1 MKSNGDYD
9 WKFSTVGGVT
19 RVCIE
24 SGQDILHLDEL
35 DRKLWTALSCPL
47 KGLEIDEKTMTM
59 LDTNGD
65 GKIHIEEIV
74 AASKWL
80 TSVINDPELLLKRSS
95 VLPFTAFNTANEEGA
110 HLLET
115 SKQILENLE
124 LEKNEI
130 SVADVSDSL
139 AIFAKTRFNG
149 DGIIT
154 ENSADEDDIKA
165 LIKNVID
172 TMGAV
177 TDRSGDPGIDTDK
190 IEAFY
195 TALADYMAWKEAGD
209 ADKDNVFPYGDDT
222 ANALAA
228 VMAVKDKV
236 EDFFMRCKLVSFNAD
251 SASVLDVSSAKI
263 GEISGNNLAAS
274 TEEIATYPLAAVN
287 ADHKLPLGKEVN
299 PAWAGAVATLKAL
312 VIDKE
317 YPNTEYLTE
326 EQWFGILAKFNTY
339 NAWMGEKK
347 GAEVEPLGYDTAK
360 AILAD
365 NKKDVLLDLV
375 AQDKALESKSNA
387 IDQVDKLLHYYRD
400 FYTLLTN
407 FVTFSDFYSPEKKA
421 IFQAGT
427 LYIDERACE
436 LCIKVSDMGAHGAM
450 APLSNM
456 YILYCDCTCKSKPGN
471 MTIAAVITD
480 GDVGAIMVGKH
491 AVFYDRDG
499 LGWNATVTKIIDNPI
514 SIRQAFWSPYR
525 KMAKSVEDMINKRA
539 AEKDAKVM
547 SDANSKIDNAN
558 LPADGQK
565 PEAKP
570 PFDIAKFAGIF
581 AAIGLAIGLIGAA
594 IGGLFEWLG
603 LHWYNILI
611 FFLIIIA
618 IISGPSM
625 IMAWLKL
632 RKRNLTPVLNAKGWA
647 LNQRL
652 LVNTKFGAT
661 LTGVAKYPVV
671 KGKDPYTTKAPWWKR
686 LLRWLFFII
695 AIAVAVYFILPKEKR
710 PFWPQKAQEEQVVET
725 PAEIVEETIE
735 VVVEEAQAA
744 EAAE

>member
-1 MKSNGDYD
+1 MKSNGNYD

-24 SGQDILHLDEL
+24 SGNDILHLDEL

-47 KGLEIDEKTMTM
+47 KDLEIDEKTMTM

-65 GKIHIEEIV
+65 GKIHIEEVV

-80 TSVINDPELLLKRSS
+80 TSVINDPDLLLTRSS
-95 VLPFTAFNTANEEGA
+95 VLPFTAFNTSNEEGL

-115 SKQILENLE
+115 AKQILENLG
-124 LEKNEI
+124 LEKSEI
-130 SVADVSDSL
+130 SVADVSDSI
-139 AIFAKTRFNG
+139 AIFAKTKFNG

-154 ENSADEDDIKA
+154 ENSADDEPLKA
-165 LIKNVID
+165 LIKTIID
-172 TMGAV
+172 CMGSV

-195 TALADYMAWKEAGD
+195 TALADFKAWKEAGD
-209 ADKDNVFPYGDDT
+209 ADKANVFPYGDDT
-222 ANALAA
+222 AAALAA
-228 VMAVKDKV
+228 CMAVKDKV
-236 EDFFMRCKLVSFNAD
+236 EDFFMRCKLASFNNE
-251 SASVLDVSSAKI
+251 SAAVLDVSSAKI

-274 TEEIATYPLAAVN
+274 VGEIATYPLAKVN
-287 ADHKLPLGKEVN
+287 AEHRLPLGNEVN
-299 PAWAGAVATLKAL
+299 PAWAGAVANLKKL

-317 YPNTEYLTE
+317 FKDAEYITE
-326 EQWFGILAKFNTY
+326 EQWVSMLAKFGAY
-339 NAWMGEKK
+339 NAWMDAKSGT
-347 GAEVEPLGYDTAK
+347 AVEGLGYDAVVN
-360 AILAD
+360 ALEE
-365 NKKDVLLDLV
+365 NKKEALLDLV
-375 AQDKALESKSNA
+375 AQDKALEAKSNA

-427 LYIDERACE
+427 LYIDERACD
-436 LCIKVSDMGAHGAM
+436 LCLKVHDMGAHNTM
-450 APLSNM
+450 AAYSNM
-456 YILYCDCTCKSKPGN
+456 YILYCDCTCKSKPGT
-471 MTIAAVITD
+471 MTIAAVVTD
-480 GDVGAIMVGKH
+480 GDVGDIVVGKH

-499 LGWNATVTKIIDNPI
+499 LGWNATVTKIVDNPI

-547 SDANSKIDNAN
+547 ADANAKIDNAN
-558 LPADGQK
+558 LPADGSK
-565 PEAKP
+565 PAEAPKP

-581 AAIGLAIGLIGAA
+581 AAIGLAIGLVGAA

-603 LHWYNILI
+603 AHWYNVVI
-611 FFLIIIA
+611 FFAIIIL

-632 RKRNLTPVLNAKGWA
+632 RKRNLAPVLNANGWA
-647 LNQRL
+647 LNQRII
-652 LVNTKFGAT
+652 VNTKFGAT
-661 LTGVAKYPVV
+661 LTGIAKYPIVRT
-671 KGKDPYTTKAPWWKR
+671 KDPFTTKAPLWKR
-686 LLRWLFFII
+686 ILNWFIF
-695 AIAVAVYFILPKEKR
+695 AICLCVAVYFILPKDMR
-710 PFWPQKAQEEQVVET
+710 PFKSCCQKAAVEV
-725 PAEIVEETIE
+725 VEET
-735 VVVEEAQAA
+735 A
-744 EAAE
+744 E

>member
-1 MKSNGDYD
+1 MKSNGNYD

-24 SGQDILHLDEL
+24 SGNDILHLDEL

-47 KGLEIDEKTMTM
+47 KDLEIDEKTMTM

-65 GKIHIEEIV
+65 GKIHIEEVV

-80 TSVINDPELLLKRSS
+80 TAVINDPELLLTRSS
-95 VLPFTAFNTANEEGA
+95 VLPFTAFNTSNEEGL

-115 SKQILENLE
+115 AKQILENLG
-124 LEKNEI
+124 LEKSEI
-130 SVADVSDSL
+130 SVADVSDSI
-139 AIFAKTRFNG
+139 AIFAKTKFNG

-154 ENSADEDDIKA
+154 ENSADDEPLKA
-165 LIKNVID
+165 LIKTIID
-172 TMGAV
+172 CMGSV

-195 TALADYMAWKEAGD
+195 TALADFKAWKEAGD
-209 ADKDNVFPYGDDT
+209 ADKANVLPYGDDT
-222 ANALAA
+222 AAALAA
-228 VMAVKDKV
+228 CMAVKDKID
-236 EDFFMRCKLVSFNAD
+236 DFFMRCKLASFNTD
-251 SASVLDVSSAKI
+251 SAAVLDVSSAKI

-274 TEEIATYPLAAVN
+274 VEEIATYPLAKVN
-287 ADHKLPLGKEVN
+287 AEHRLPLGNEVN
-299 PAWAGAVATLKAL
+299 PAWAGAIANLKKL

-317 YPNTEYLTE
+317 FKNAEYITE
-326 EQWFGILAKFNTY
+326 EQWVSMLAKFGAY
-339 NAWMGEKK
+339 NAWMGAKA
-347 GAEVEPLGYDTAK
+347 GAAVEGLGYDTVVK
-360 AILAD
+360 ALEE
-365 NKKDVLLDLV
+365 NKKEALLELV
-375 AQDKALESKSNA
+375 AQDKALEAKSNA

-427 LYIDERACE
+427 LYIDERACD
-436 LCIKVSDMGAHGAM
+436 LCLKVHDMGAHNTM
-450 APLSNM
+450 AAYSNM
-456 YILYCDCTCKSKPGN
+456 YILYCDCTCKSKPGT
-471 MTIAAVITD
+471 MTIAAVVTD
-480 GDVGAIMVGKH
+480 GDVGDIVVGKH

-499 LGWNATVTKIIDNPI
+499 LGWNATVTKIVDNPI

-547 SDANSKIDNAN
+547 ADANSKIDNAN
-558 LPADGQK
+558 LPADASK
-565 PEAKP
+565 PAEAPKP

-581 AAIGLAIGLIGAA
+581 AAIGLAIGLVSSFVL
-594 IGGLFEWLG
+594 GLCGWLG
-603 LHWYNILI
+603 SRWYNIVIL
-611 FFLIIIA
+611 FAIIIL

-632 RKRNLTPVLNAKGWA
+632 RKRNLAPVLNANGWA
-647 LNQRL
+647 LNQRI

-661 LTGVAKYPVV
+661 LTGIAKYPVV
-671 KGKDPYTTKAPWWKR
+671 KGKDPFTTKAPLWKR
-686 LLRWLFFII
+686 ILNWFIF
-695 AIAVAVYFILPKEKR
+695 AVCLCVAVYFILPKNMR
-710 PFWPQKAQEEQVVET
+710 PWWPKAETEQVVEAPAET
-725 PAEIVEETIE
+725 PAE
-735 VVVEEAQAA
+735 
-744 EAAE
+744 

>member
-1 MKSNGDYD
+1 MKSNGNYD

-24 SGQDILHLDEL
+24 SGNDILHLDEL

-47 KGLEIDEKTMTM
+47 KNLEIDEKTMTM

-65 GKIHIEEIV
+65 GKIHIEEVV

-80 TSVINDPELLLKRSS
+80 TSVINDPDLLLTRSN
-95 VLPFTAFNTANEEGA
+95 VLPFSAFNTSNEEGL
-110 HLLET
+110 HLLAT
-115 SKQILENLE
+115 AKQILENLG

-130 SVADVSDSL
+130 SVADVSDSI
-139 AIFAKTRFNG
+139 AIFAKTKFNG

-154 ENSADEDDIKA
+154 ENSADDEAVKA
-165 LIKNVID
+165 LIKTIID
-172 TMGAV
+172 CMGSV

-195 TALADYMAWKEAGD
+195 TALADFKAWKEAGD
-209 ADKDNVFPYGDDT
+209 ADKANVFPYGDDT
-222 ANALAA
+222 AAALAA
-228 VMAVKDKV
+228 CMAVKDKV
-236 EDFFMRCKLVSFNAD
+236 EDFFMRCKLASFNTD
-251 SASVLDVSSAKI
+251 SAAVLDVSSAKI

-274 TEEIATYPLAAVN
+274 VEEIATYPLAKVN
-287 ADHKLPLGKEVN
+287 AEHRLPLGNEVN
-299 PAWAGAVATLKAL
+299 PAWAGAVANLKKL

-317 YPNTEYLTE
+317 FNNAAYITE
-326 EQWFGILAKFNTY
+326 EQWVSLLAKFGAY
-339 NAWMGEKK
+339 NAWMGAKA
-347 GAEVEPLGYDTAK
+347 GAVVEGLGYDAVVK
-360 AILAD
+360 ALEE
-365 NKKDVLLDLV
+365 NKKEALLDLV
-375 AQDKALESKSNA
+375 AQDKALEAKSNA

-427 LYIDERACE
+427 LYIDERACD
-436 LCIKVSDMGAHGAM
+436 LCVKVSDMGAHGTM
-450 APLSNM
+450 AAYSNM
-456 YILYCDCTCKSKPGN
+456 YILYCDCTCKSKPGT
-471 MTIAAVITD
+471 MTIAAVVTD
-480 GDVGAIMVGKH
+480 GDVGDIVVGKH

-499 LGWNATVTKIIDNPI
+499 LGWNAIVTKIVDNPI

-525 KMAKSVEDMINKRA
+525 KMAKAVEDMINKRA

-547 SDANSKIDNAN
+547 ADANSKIDNAN
-558 LPADGQK
+558 LPADGAK

-581 AAIGLAIGLIGAA
+581 AAIGLAIGLVGAA

-603 LHWYNILI
+603 MHWYNIVI
-611 FFLIIIA
+611 FFAIIIL

-632 RKRNLTPVLNAKGWA
+632 RKRNLAPVLNANGWA
-647 LNQRL
+647 LNQRI

-661 LTGVAKYPVV
+661 LTGIAKYPVV
-671 KGKDPYTTKAPWWKR
+671 KGKDPFTTKAPLWKR
-686 LLRWLFFII
+686 ILNWFIL
-695 AIAVAVYFILPKEKR
+695 AICLCVAVYFILPKDMR
-710 PFWPQKAQEEQVVET
+710 PFKSCCQKAAVE
-725 PAEIVEETIE
+725 
-735 VVVEEAQAA
+735 VVEEQA
-744 EAAE
+744 E

>member
-1 MKSNGDYD
+1 MKSNGNYD

-19 RVCIE
+19 RVNIE

-47 KGLEIDEKTMTM
+47 KNLEIDEKTMTM

-65 GKIHIEEIV
+65 GKIHIEEVV

-80 TSVINDPELLLKRSS
+80 TAVINDPDLLLKRSS
-95 VLPFTAFNTANEEGA
+95 VLPFTAFNTSNEDGL

-115 SKQILENLE
+115 AKQILENLG

-130 SVADVSDSL
+130 SVADVSDSI
-139 AIFAKTRFNG
+139 AIFAKTKFNG

-154 ENSADEDDIKA
+154 ENSADDEALKA
-165 LIKNVID
+165 LIKSIID
-172 TMGAV
+172 CMGSV

-195 TALADYMAWKEAGD
+195 TALADFKAWKEAGD
-209 ADKDNVFPYGDDT
+209 ADKANVFPYGDDT

-228 VMAVKDKV
+228 CMAVKDKV
-236 EDFFMRCKLVSFNAD
+236 DDFFMRCKLASFNTD
-251 SASVLDVSSAKI
+251 SAAVLDVSSAKI

-274 TEEIATYPLAAVN
+274 TDEIATYPLARVN
-287 ADHKLPLGKEVN
+287 AEHRLPLGNEVN
-299 PAWAGAVATLKAL
+299 PAWAGAVANLKKL

-317 YPNTEYLTE
+317 FKNADYITE
-326 EQWFGILAKFNTY
+326 EQWFSMLAKFGAY
-339 NAWMGEKK
+339 NAWMGVKA
-347 GAEVEPLGYDTAK
+347 GAAVEGLGYDAVVK
-360 AILAD
+360 ALEE
-365 NKKDVLLDLV
+365 NKKEALLNLV
-375 AQDKALESKSNA
+375 AQDKALEAKSNA
-387 IDQVDKLLHYYRD
+387 IDQVDKLLHLYRD

-407 FVTFSDFYSPEKKA
+407 FVTFSDFYSPEKRA

-427 LYIDERACE
+427 LYIDERACD
-436 LCIKVSDMGAHGAM
+436 LCVKVSDMGAHNTM
-450 APLSNM
+450 AAYSNM
-456 YILYCDCTCKSKPGN
+456 YILYCDCTCKSKPGT
-471 MTIAAVITD
+471 MTIAAVVTD
-480 GDVGAIMVGKH
+480 GDVGDIMVGKH

-547 SDANSKIDNAN
+547 ADANAKIDNAN
-558 LPADGQK
+558 LPADGSK
-565 PEAKP
+565 PAEAPKP

-581 AAIGLAIGLIGAA
+581 AAIGLALGLVASA
-594 IGGLFEWLG
+594 VAGLFEWLG
-603 LHWYNILI
+603 AHWYNIVI

-632 RKRNLTPVLNAKGWA
+632 RKRNLAPVLNANGWA
-647 LNQRL
+647 LNQRI

-661 LTGVAKYPVV
+661 LTGIAKYPIV
-671 KGKDPYTTKAPWWKR
+671 KTKDPFTTKAPWWKKM
-686 LLRWLFFII
+686 LRWLFLLICLC
-695 AIAVAVYFILPKEKR
+695 VAVYFILPKDMR
-710 PFWPQKAQEEQVVET
+710 PFKSCCQKAEVEEVVEAPAET
-725 PAEIVEETIE
+725 PAE
-735 VVVEEAQAA
+735 
-744 EAAE
+744 

>member
-1 MKSNGDYD
+1 MKSNGNYD

-19 RVCIE
+19 RVNIE

-47 KGLEIDEKTMTM
+47 KGMEIDEKTMTM
-59 LDTNGD
+59 LDTNCD

-80 TSVINDPELLLKRSS
+80 TKVINDPELLLKREAFI
-95 VLPFTAFNTANEEGA
+95 PFTAFNTANEEGL

-115 SKQILENLE
+115 SKQILENLGV
-124 LEKNEI
+124 EKDNI
-130 SVADVSDSL
+130 SIADVSDSI

-154 ENSADEDDIKA
+154 ENSADDEAMKA

-172 TMGAV
+172 SMGSV

-195 TALADYMAWKEAGD
+195 TALADYTAWKDAGD
-209 ADKDNVFPYGDDT
+209 ADKANIFPYGDDT

-228 VMAVKDKV
+228 CMAVKDKID
-236 EDFFMRCKLVSFNAD
+236 DFFMRCKLASFNTD

-274 TEEIATYPLAAVN
+274 TSEIATYPLARVN
-287 ADHKLPLGKEVN
+287 AEHKLPLGKEVN
-299 PAWAGAVATLKAL
+299 PAWAGAIAALKAT

-317 YPNTEYLTE
+317 FKNAEYLTE
-326 EQWFGILAKFNTY
+326 EQWVSILAKFNAY
-339 NAWMGEKK
+339 NAWMGAKK
-347 GAEVEPLGYDTAK
+347 GAEVEGLGYDTAK
-360 AILAD
+360 NILAE
-365 NKKDVLLDLV
+365 NKKDALLELV

-387 IDQVDKLLHYYRD
+387 IDQVDKLLHLYRD

-407 FVTFSDFYSPEKKA
+407 FVTFSDFYNPEKKA

-427 LYIDERACE
+427 LYIDERACD
-436 LCIKVSDMGAHGAM
+436 LCIKVSDMGAQGTM

-456 YILYCDCTCKSKPGN
+456 YILYCDCTCKSKPGT
-471 MTIAAVITD
+471 MTIAAVMTD
-480 GDVGAIMVGKH
+480 GEAGAIMVGKN

-499 LGWNATVTKIIDNPI
+499 LGWNAVVTKIIENPI

-547 SDANSKIDNAN
+547 ADANAKIETAKVPTDGSK
-558 LPADGQK
+558 PA
-565 PEAKP
+565 EIKP

-581 AAIGLAIGLIGAA
+581 AAIGLALGLVASA
-594 IGGLFEWLG
+594 VGGLFAWLG
-603 LHWYNILI
+603 LHWYHWVIL
-611 FFLIIIA
+611 FAAIIA

-625 IMAWLKL
+625 VMAWLKL
-632 RKRNLTPVLNAKGWA
+632 RKRNLSPVLNANGWA
-647 LNQRL
+647 LNAKV
-652 LVNTKFGAT
+652 LVNVKFGAT
-661 LTGVAKYPVV
+661 LTSIAKYPIV
-671 KGKDPYTTKAPWWKR
+671 KTKDPFTTKAPLWRRILNW
-686 LLRWLFFII
+686 FILVVCLC
-695 AIAVAVYFILPKEKR
+695 VAVYFILPKDMR
-710 PFWPQKAQEEQVVET
+710 PFKSCCQKAAVE
-725 PAEIVEETIE
+725 
-735 VVVEEAQAA
+735 VVEEVV
-744 EAAE
+744 E

>member
-1 MKSNGDYD
+1 MKSNGNYD

-19 RVCIE
+19 RVNIE

-80 TSVINDPELLLKRSS
+80 TKVINDPELLLKREAFI
-95 VLPFTAFNTANEEGA
+95 PFSAFNTNDEEGA

-115 SKQILENLE
+115 SKQILENLG

-130 SVADVSDSL
+130 SVADVSDSI

-154 ENSADEDDIKA
+154 ENSADDEAVKA
-165 LIKNVID
+165 LIKTVID
-172 TMGAV
+172 CMGSV

-195 TALADYMAWKEAGD
+195 TALADFKAWKEAGD
-209 ADKDNVFPYGDDT
+209 ADKDNIFPYGDDT
-222 ANALAA
+222 AAALAA
-228 VMAVKDKV
+228 CMAVKDKID
-236 EDFFMRCKLVSFNAD
+236 DFFMRCKLASFNTD
-251 SASVLDVSSAKI
+251 SAAVLDVSSAKI

-274 TEEIATYPLAAVN
+274 TDEIATYPLARVN
-287 ADHKLPLGKEVN
+287 AEHKLPLGKEVN
-299 PAWAGAVATLKAL
+299 PAWAGAMAALKAL

-317 YPNTEYLTE
+317 FKKAEYLTE
-326 EQWFGILAKFNTY
+326 EQWAGIMAKFNAY
-339 NAWMGEKK
+339 NAWMGAKA
-347 GAEVEPLGYDTAK
+347 GAAVEGLGYDTAK
-360 AILAD
+360 TILEE
-365 NKKDVLLDLV
+365 NKKDALLDLI
-375 AQDKALESKSNA
+375 AQDKALEAKSNA
-387 IDQVDKLLHYYRD
+387 IDQVDKLLHLYRD

-407 FVTFSDFYSPEKKA
+407 FVTFSDFYSPEKRA

-427 LYIDERACE
+427 LYIDERACD
-436 LCIKVSDMGAHGAM
+436 LCVKVNDMGAQGTM

-456 YILYCDCTCKSKPGN
+456 YILYCDCTCKSKPGS
-471 MTIAAVITD
+471 MTIAAVVTD

-499 LGWNATVTKIIDNPI
+499 LGWNATVTKIIENPI

-525 KMAKSVEDMINKRA
+525 KMARSVEDMINKRA

-547 SDANSKIDNAN
+547 ADANSKIDNAN

-565 PEAKP
+565 AEVKP

-581 AAIGLAIGLIGAA
+581 AAIGLALGLVASA
-594 IGGLFEWLG
+594 IGGLFAWLG
-603 LHWYNILI
+603 LHWYHWVIMFAAIIL
-611 FFLIIIA
+611 
-618 IISGPSM
+618 IISGPAM

-632 RKRNLTPVLNAKGWA
+632 RKRNLAPILNANGWA
-647 LNQRL
+647 LNQRI

-661 LTGVAKYPVV
+661 LTGIAKYPIV
-671 KGKDPYTTKAPWWKR
+671 KTKDPYTMKAPWWKKM
-686 LLRWLFFII
+686 LRWLFLLICLC
-695 AIAVAVYFILPKEKR
+695 VAVYFILPKDMR
-710 PFWPQKAQEEQVVET
+710 PWWPKAEVEQV
-725 PAEIVEETIE
+725 AE
-735 VVVEEAQAA
+735 
-744 EAAE
+744 

>member
-1 MKSNGDYD
+1 MKSNGNYD

-19 RVCIE
+19 RVNIE
-24 SGQDILHLDEL
+24 TGQDILHLDEL

-47 KGLEIDEKTMTM
+47 KGMEIDEKTMTM
-59 LDTNGD
+59 LDTNCD
-65 GKIHIEEIV
+65 GKIHIEEVV

-80 TSVINDPELLLKRSS
+80 TKVINDPDLLLKRDAFI
-95 VLPFTAFNTANEEGA
+95 PFTAFNTANEEGL

-115 SKQILENLE
+115 SKQILENLGV
-124 LEKNEI
+124 EKDNI
-130 SVADVSDSL
+130 SIADVSDSM

-154 ENSADEDDIKA
+154 ENSADDEALKA

-172 TMGAV
+172 CMGGV

-195 TALADYMAWKEAGD
+195 TALADYTAWKDAGE
-209 ADKDNVFPYGDDT
+209 ADKANIFPYGDDT

-228 VMAVKDKV
+228 CMAVKDKID
-236 EDFFMRCKLVSFNAD
+236 DFFMRCKLASFNAD
-251 SASVLDVSSAKI
+251 SAAVLDVSSAKI

-274 TEEIATYPLAAVN
+274 TTEIATYPLARVN
-287 ADHKLPLGKEVN
+287 AEHKLPLGKEVN
-299 PAWAGAVATLKAL
+299 PAWAGAIAALKAS

-317 YPNTEYLTE
+317 FKNAEYLTE
-326 EQWFGILAKFNTY
+326 EQWVSILAKFNAY
-339 NAWMGEKK
+339 NAWMGAKK
-347 GAEVEPLGYDTAK
+347 GAEVEGLGYDTAK
-360 AILAD
+360 NIITE
-365 NKKDVLLDLV
+365 NKKDALLDLV
-375 AQDKALESKSNA
+375 AQDKALEAKSNA
-387 IDQVDKLLHYYRD
+387 IDQVDKLLHLYRD

-427 LYIDERACE
+427 LYIDERACD
-436 LCIKVSDMGAHGAM
+436 LCIKVSDMGAQGAM

-456 YILYCDCTCKSKPGN
+456 YILYCDCTCKSKPGT
-471 MTIAAVITD
+471 MTIAAVMTD
-480 GDVGAIMVGKH
+480 GEAGAIMVGKN

-499 LGWNATVTKIIDNPI
+499 LGWNAVVTKIIENPI

-547 SDANSKIDNAN
+547 ADANSKIDNAN

-565 PEAKP
+565 AEVKP

-581 AAIGLAIGLIGAA
+581 AAIGLALGLVASA
-594 IGGLFEWLG
+594 IGGLFAWLG
-603 LHWYNILI
+603 LHWYHWVIM
-611 FFLIIIA
+611 FAAIIA

-632 RKRNLTPVLNAKGWA
+632 RKRNLSPVLNANGWA
-647 LNQRL
+647 LNAKV
-652 LVNTKFGAT
+652 LVNVRFGAT
-661 LTGVAKYPVV
+661 LTSIAKYPIV
-671 KGKDPYTTKAPWWKR
+671 KTKDPFTTKAPLWRRILNW
-686 LLRWLFFII
+686 FIF
-695 AIAVAVYFILPKEKR
+695 AVCLCVAVYFILPKDMR
-710 PFWPQKAQEEQVVET
+710 PFKSCCQKAEV
-725 PAEIVEETIE
+725 E
-735 VVVEEAQAA
+735 VVAPEE
-744 EAAE
+744 

>member
-1 MKSNGDYD
+1 MKSNGNYD

-19 RVCIE
+19 RVNIE

-47 KGLEIDEKTMTM
+47 KNLEIDEKTMTM

-65 GKIHIEEIV
+65 GKIHIEEVV

-80 TSVINDPELLLKRSS
+80 TAVINDPDLLLKRSS
-95 VLPFTAFNTANEEGA
+95 VLPFTAFNTSNEDGL

-115 SKQILENLE
+115 AKQILENLG

-130 SVADVSDSL
+130 SVADVSDSI
-139 AIFAKTRFNG
+139 AIFAKTKFNG

-154 ENSADEDDIKA
+154 ENSADDEALKA
-165 LIKNVID
+165 LIKTIIGC
-172 TMGAV
+172 MGGV

-190 IEAFY
+190 IETFY
-195 TALADYMAWKEAGD
+195 TALADFKAWKEAGD
-209 ADKDNVFPYGDDT
+209 ADKDNIFPYGDDT

-228 VMAVKDKV
+228 LMAVKDKV
-236 EDFFMRCKLVSFNAD
+236 DDFFMRCKLASFNTD
-251 SASVLDVSSAKI
+251 SAAVLDVSSAKI

-274 TEEIATYPLAAVN
+274 TDEIATYPLARVN
-287 ADHKLPLGKEVN
+287 AEHRLPLGNEVN
-299 PAWAGAVATLKAL
+299 PAWAGAVANLKKL

-317 YPNTEYLTE
+317 FKNADYITE
-326 EQWFGILAKFNTY
+326 EQWFSMLAKFSAY
-339 NAWMGEKK
+339 NAWMGAKA
-347 GAEVEPLGYDTAK
+347 GAAVEGLGYDAVVK
-360 AILAD
+360 ALEE
-365 NKKDVLLDLV
+365 NKKEVLLDLV

-387 IDQVDKLLHYYRD
+387 IDQVDKLLHLYRD

-407 FVTFSDFYSPEKKA
+407 FVTFSDFYSPEKRA

-427 LYIDERACE
+427 LYIDERACD
-436 LCIKVSDMGAHGAM
+436 LCVKVNDMGAQGTM

-456 YILYCDCTCKSKPGN
+456 YILYCDCTCKSKPGT
-471 MTIAAVITD
+471 MTIAAVVTD
-480 GDVGAIMVGKH
+480 GDVGDIMVGKH
-491 AVFYDRDG
+491 AVFYDNDG
-499 LGWNATVTKIIDNPI
+499 LGWNALVTKIIDNPI

-547 SDANSKIDNAN
+547 ADANSKIDNAN
-558 LPADGQK
+558 LPADGSK
-565 PEAKP
+565 PAEVKP

-581 AAIGLAIGLIGAA
+581 AAIGLAIGLVGAA

-603 LHWYNILI
+603 MHWYNIVI
-611 FFLIIIA
+611 FFAIIIA

-632 RKRNLTPVLNAKGWA
+632 RKRNLAPILNANGWA
-647 LNQRL
+647 LNQRI

-661 LTGVAKYPVV
+661 LTGIAKYPIV
-671 KGKDPYTTKAPWWKR
+671 KTKDPFTMKAPWWKKM
-686 LLRWLFFII
+686 LRWLFLLICLC
-695 AIAVAVYFILPKEKR
+695 VAVYFILPKDMR
-710 PFWPQKAQEEQVVET
+710 PFKSCCQKAEVEV
-725 PAEIVEETIE
+725 VEET
-735 VVVEEAQAA
+735 A
-744 EAAE
+744 E

>member
-1 MKSNGDYD
+1 MKSNGNYD

-19 RVCIE
+19 RVNIE

-80 TSVINDPELLLKRSS
+80 TKVINDPELLLKREAFI
-95 VLPFTAFNTANEEGA
+95 PFSAFNTNDEEGA

-115 SKQILENLE
+115 SKQILENLG

-130 SVADVSDSL
+130 SVADVSDSI

-154 ENSADEDDIKA
+154 ENSADDEAVKA
-165 LIKNVID
+165 LIKTVID
-172 TMGAV
+172 CMGSV

-195 TALADYMAWKEAGD
+195 TALADFKAWKEAGD
-209 ADKDNVFPYGDDT
+209 ADKDNIFPYGDDT
-222 ANALAA
+222 AAALAA
-228 VMAVKDKV
+228 CMAVKDKID
-236 EDFFMRCKLVSFNAD
+236 DFFMRCKLASFNTD
-251 SASVLDVSSAKI
+251 SAAVLDVSSAKI

-274 TEEIATYPLAAVN
+274 TDEIATYPLARVN
-287 ADHKLPLGKEVN
+287 AEHKLPLGKEVN
-299 PAWAGAVATLKAL
+299 PAWAGAMAALKAL

-317 YPNTEYLTE
+317 FKKAEYLTE
-326 EQWFGILAKFNTY
+326 EQWAGIMAKFNAY
-339 NAWMGEKK
+339 NAWMGTKA
-347 GAEVEPLGYDTAK
+347 GAAVEGLGYDTAK
-360 AILAD
+360 TILEE
-365 NKKDVLLDLV
+365 NKKNALLDLI
-375 AQDKALESKSNA
+375 AQDKALEAKSNA
-387 IDQVDKLLHYYRD
+387 IDQVDKLLHLYRD

-407 FVTFSDFYSPEKKA
+407 FVTFSDFYSPEKRA

-427 LYIDERACE
+427 LYIDERACD
-436 LCIKVSDMGAHGAM
+436 LCVKVNDMGAQGTM

-456 YILYCDCTCKSKPGN
+456 YILYCDCTCKSKPGS
-471 MTIAAVITD
+471 MTIAAVVTD

-499 LGWNATVTKIIDNPI
+499 LGWNATVTKIIENPI

-525 KMAKSVEDMINKRA
+525 KMARSVEDMINKRA

-547 SDANSKIDNAN
+547 ADANSKIDNAN

-565 PEAKP
+565 AEVKP

-581 AAIGLAIGLIGAA
+581 AAIGLAIGLVASA
-594 IGGLFEWLG
+594 VAGLFEWLG
-603 LHWYNILI
+603 AHWYNIVI

-632 RKRNLTPVLNAKGWA
+632 RKRNLAPILNANGWA
-647 LNQRL
+647 LNQRI

-661 LTGVAKYPVV
+661 LTGIAKYPIV
-671 KGKDPYTTKAPWWKR
+671 KTKDPYTMKAPWWKKM
-686 LLRWLFFII
+686 LRWLFLLICLC
-695 AIAVAVYFILPKEKR
+695 VAVYFILPKDMR
-710 PFWPQKAQEEQVVET
+710 PWWPKAEVEQ
-725 PAEIVEETIE
+725 
-735 VVVEEAQAA
+735 VEEAVA
-744 EAAE
+744 ETPGE

>member
-1 MKSNGDYD
+1 MKSNGNYD

-19 RVCIE
+19 RVNIE
-24 SGQDILHLDEL
+24 TGQDILHLDEL

-47 KGLEIDEKTMTM
+47 KGMEIDKKTMTM
-59 LDTNGD
+59 LDTNCD
-65 GKIHIEEIV
+65 GKIHIEEVV

-80 TSVINDPELLLKRSS
+80 TKVINDPDLLLKRDAFI
-95 VLPFTAFNTANEEGA
+95 PFTAFNTANEEGL

-115 SKQILENLE
+115 SKQILENLGV
-124 LEKNEI
+124 EKDNI
-130 SVADVSDSL
+130 SIADVSDSM

-154 ENSADEDDIKA
+154 ENSADDEALKA

-172 TMGAV
+172 CMGGV

-195 TALADYMAWKEAGD
+195 TALADYTAWKDAGE
-209 ADKDNVFPYGDDT
+209 ADKANIFPYGDDT

-228 VMAVKDKV
+228 CMAVKDKID
-236 EDFFMRCKLVSFNAD
+236 DFFMRCKLASFNAD
-251 SASVLDVSSAKI
+251 SAAVLDVSSAKI

-274 TEEIATYPLAAVN
+274 TTEIATYPLARVN
-287 ADHKLPLGKEVN
+287 AEHKLPLGKEVN
-299 PAWAGAVATLKAL
+299 PAWAGAIAALKAS

-317 YPNTEYLTE
+317 FKNAEYLTE
-326 EQWFGILAKFNTY
+326 EQWVSILAKFNAY
-339 NAWMGEKK
+339 NAWMGAKK
-347 GAEVEPLGYDTAK
+347 GAEVEGLGYDTAK
-360 AILAD
+360 NIIAE
-365 NKKDVLLDLV
+365 NKKDALLDLV
-375 AQDKALESKSNA
+375 AQDKALEAKSNA
-387 IDQVDKLLHYYRD
+387 IDQVDKLLHLYRD

-427 LYIDERACE
+427 LYIDERACD
-436 LCIKVSDMGAHGAM
+436 LCIKVSDMGAQGAM

-456 YILYCDCTCKSKPGN
+456 YILYCDCTCKSKPGT
-471 MTIAAVITD
+471 MTIAAVMTD
-480 GDVGAIMVGKH
+480 GEAGAIMVGKN

-499 LGWNATVTKIIDNPI
+499 LGWNAVVTKIIENPI

-547 SDANSKIDNAN
+547 ADANSKIDNAN

-565 PEAKP
+565 AEVKP

-581 AAIGLAIGLIGAA
+581 AAIGLALGLVASA
-594 IGGLFEWLG
+594 IGGLFAWLG
-603 LHWYNILI
+603 LHWYHWVIM
-611 FFLIIIA
+611 FAAIIA

-632 RKRNLTPVLNAKGWA
+632 RKRNLSPVLNANGWA
-647 LNQRL
+647 LNAKV
-652 LVNTKFGAT
+652 LVNVRFGAT
-661 LTGVAKYPVV
+661 LTSIAKYPIV
-671 KGKDPYTTKAPWWKR
+671 KTKDPFTTKAPLWRRILNW
-686 LLRWLFFII
+686 FIF
-695 AIAVAVYFILPKEKR
+695 AVCLCVAVYFILPKDMR
-710 PFWPQKAQEEQVVET
+710 PFKSCCQKAEV
-725 PAEIVEETIE
+725 E
-735 VVVEEAQAA
+735 VVAPEE
-744 EAAE
+744 

>member
-1 MKSNGDYD
+1 MKSNGNYD

-24 SGQDILHLDEL
+24 SGNDILHLDEL

-47 KGLEIDEKTMTM
+47 KNLEIDEKTMTM

-65 GKIHIEEIV
+65 GKIHIEEVV

-80 TSVINDPELLLKRSS
+80 TAVINDPDLLLTRSS
-95 VLPFTAFNTANEEGA
+95 VLPFTAFNTSNEDGL

-115 SKQILENLE
+115 AKQILENLG
-124 LEKNEI
+124 LEKSEI
-130 SVADVSDSL
+130 SVADVSDSI
-139 AIFAKTRFNG
+139 AIFAKTKFNG

-154 ENSADEDDIKA
+154 ENSADDEALKA
-165 LIKNVID
+165 LIKSIID
-172 TMGAV
+172 CLGGM

-195 TALADYMAWKEAGD
+195 TALADFKAWKEAGD
-209 ADKDNVFPYGDDT
+209 ADKANVFPYGDDT
-222 ANALAA
+222 AAALAA
-228 VMAVKDKV
+228 CMAVKDKV
-236 EDFFMRCKLVSFNAD
+236 DDFFMRCKLASFNTD

-274 TEEIATYPLAAVN
+274 VEEIATYPLAKVN
-287 ADHKLPLGKEVN
+287 AEHRLPLGNEVN
-299 PAWAGAVATLKAL
+299 PAWAGAVANLKNL

-317 YPNTEYLTE
+317 FKNAEYITE
-326 EQWFGILAKFNTY
+326 EQWVSMLAKFAAY
-339 NAWMGEKK
+339 NAWMGAKA
-347 GAEVEPLGYDTAK
+347 GAAVEGLGYDAVVK
-360 AILAD
+360 VLEE
-365 NKKDVLLDLV
+365 NKKEALLDLV
-375 AQDKALESKSNA
+375 AQDKALEAKSNA

-407 FVTFSDFYSPEKKA
+407 FVTFSDFYLPEKKA

-427 LYIDERACE
+427 LYIDERACD
-436 LCIKVSDMGAHGAM
+436 LCLKVSDMGAHNTM
-450 APLSNM
+450 AAYSNM
-456 YILYCDCTCKSKPGN
+456 YILYCDCTCKSKPGT
-471 MTIAAVITD
+471 MTIAAVVTN
-480 GDVGAIMVGKH
+480 GDVGDIVVGKH

-525 KMAKSVEDMINKRA
+525 KMAKAVEDMINKRA

-547 SDANSKIDNAN
+547 AEANAKIENAN
-558 LPADGQK
+558 LPTDGTK
-565 PEAKP
+565 PVEAPKP

-581 AAIGLAIGLIGAA
+581 AAIGLALGFVLSALTGV
-594 IGGLFEWLG
+594 FRWLG
-603 LHWYNILI
+603 VHWYHWVIL
-611 FFLIIIA
+611 FMAIIV

-632 RKRNLTPVLNAKGWA
+632 RKRNLAPVLNANGWA
-647 LNQRL
+647 LNQRI

-661 LTGVAKYPVV
+661 LTGIAKYPIV
-671 KGKDPYTTKAPWWKR
+671 KTKDPFTTKAPLWKR
-686 LLRWLFFII
+686 ILYWFILVI
-695 AIAVAVYFILPKEKR
+695 CLCMVIDFILPKDKR
-710 PFWPQKAQEEQVVET
+710 PFKRHCQKAPVEEVVEAPAET
-725 PAEIVEETIE
+725 PAE
-735 VVVEEAQAA
+735 
-744 EAAE
+744 

>member
-1 MKSNGDYD
+1 MKSNGNYD

-19 RVCIE
+19 RVNIE

-80 TSVINDPELLLKRSS
+80 TKVINDPELLLKREAFI
-95 VLPFTAFNTANEEGA
+95 PFSAFNTNDEEGA

-115 SKQILENLE
+115 SKQILENLG

-130 SVADVSDSL
+130 SVADVSDSI

-154 ENSADEDDIKA
+154 ENSADDEAVKA
-165 LIKNVID
+165 LIKTVID
-172 TMGAV
+172 CMGSV

-195 TALADYMAWKEAGD
+195 TALADFKAWKEAGD
-209 ADKDNVFPYGDDT
+209 ADKDNIFPYGDDT
-222 ANALAA
+222 AAALAA
-228 VMAVKDKV
+228 CMAVKDKID
-236 EDFFMRCKLVSFNAD
+236 DFFMRCKLASFNTD
-251 SASVLDVSSAKI
+251 SAAVLDVSSAKI

-274 TEEIATYPLAAVN
+274 TDEIATYPLARVN
-287 ADHKLPLGKEVN
+287 AEHKLPLGKEVN
-299 PAWAGAVATLKAL
+299 PAWAGAMAALKAL

-317 YPNTEYLTE
+317 FKKAEYLTE
-326 EQWFGILAKFNTY
+326 EQWAGIMAKFNAY
-339 NAWMGEKK
+339 NAWMGTKA
-347 GAEVEPLGYDTAK
+347 GAAVEGLGYDTAK
-360 AILAD
+360 TILEE
-365 NKKDVLLDLV
+365 NKKDALLDLI
-375 AQDKALESKSNA
+375 AQDKALEAKSNA
-387 IDQVDKLLHYYRD
+387 IDQVDKLLHLYRD

-407 FVTFSDFYSPEKKA
+407 FVTFSDFYSPEKRA

-427 LYIDERACE
+427 LYIDERACD
-436 LCIKVSDMGAHGAM
+436 LCVKVNDMGAQGTM

-456 YILYCDCTCKSKPGN
+456 YILYCDCTCKSKPGS
-471 MTIAAVITD
+471 MTIAAVVTD

-499 LGWNATVTKIIDNPI
+499 LGWNATVTKIIENPI

-547 SDANSKIDNAN
+547 SDANSKINNAEI
-558 LPADGQK
+558 PADGKK

-581 AAIGLAIGLIGAA
+581 AAIGLAIGLVASA

-603 LHWYNILI
+603 AHWYNIVI

-632 RKRNLTPVLNAKGWA
+632 RKRNLAPVLNANGWA
-647 LNQRL
+647 LNQRI

-661 LTGVAKYPVV
+661 LTGIAKYPIV
-671 KGKDPYTTKAPWWKR
+671 KTKDPYTMKAPWWKKM
-686 LLRWLFFII
+686 LRWLFLLICLC
-695 AIAVAVYFILPKEKR
+695 VAVYFILPKDMR
-710 PFWPQKAQEEQVVET
+710 PFKSCCQKAEVEKVVEETAET
-725 PAEIVEETIE
+725 PAE
-735 VVVEEAQAA
+735 
-744 EAAE
+744 

>member
-1 MKSNGDYD
+1 MKSNGNYD

-24 SGQDILHLDEL
+24 SGNDILHLDEL

-47 KGLEIDEKTMTM
+47 KNLEIDEKTMTM

-65 GKIHIEEIV
+65 GKIHIEEVV

-80 TSVINDPELLLKRSS
+80 TSVINDPDLLLTRSN
-95 VLPFTAFNTANEEGA
+95 VLPFSAFNTSNEEGL
-110 HLLET
+110 HLLAT
-115 SKQILENLE
+115 AKQILENLG

-130 SVADVSDSL
+130 SVADVSDSI
-139 AIFAKTRFNG
+139 AIFAKTKFNG

-154 ENSADEDDIKA
+154 ENSADDEAVKT
-165 LIKNVID
+165 LIKTIID
-172 TMGAV
+172 CMGSV

-195 TALADYMAWKEAGD
+195 TALADFKAWKEAGD
-209 ADKDNVFPYGDDT
+209 ADKANVFPYGDDT
-222 ANALAA
+222 AAALAA
-228 VMAVKDKV
+228 CMAVKDKV
-236 EDFFMRCKLVSFNAD
+236 EDFFMRCKLASFNTD
-251 SASVLDVSSAKI
+251 SAAVLDVSSAKI

-274 TEEIATYPLAAVN
+274 VEEIATYPLAKVN
-287 ADHKLPLGKEVN
+287 AEHRLPLGNEVN
-299 PAWAGAVATLKAL
+299 PAWAGAVANLKKL

-317 YPNTEYLTE
+317 FNNAAYITE
-326 EQWFGILAKFNTY
+326 EQWVSLLAKFGAY
-339 NAWMGEKK
+339 NAWMGAKA
-347 GAEVEPLGYDTAK
+347 GAVVEGLGYDAVVK
-360 AILAD
+360 ALEE
-365 NKKDVLLDLV
+365 NKKEALLDLV
-375 AQDKALESKSNA
+375 AQDKALEAKSNA
-387 IDQVDKLLHYYRD
+387 IDQVDRLLHYYRD

-427 LYIDERACE
+427 LYIDERACD
-436 LCIKVSDMGAHGAM
+436 LCVKVSDMGAHGTM
-450 APLSNM
+450 AAYSNM
-456 YILYCDCTCKSKPGN
+456 YILYCDCTCKSKPGT
-471 MTIAAVITD
+471 MTIAAVVTD
-480 GDVGAIMVGKH
+480 GDVGDIMVGKH

-499 LGWNATVTKIIDNPI
+499 LGWNATVTKIVDNPI

-547 SDANSKIDNAN
+547 ADANSKIDNAN
-558 LPADGQK
+558 LPADGAK

-581 AAIGLAIGLIGAA
+581 AAIGLAIGLVGAA

-603 LHWYNILI
+603 MHWYNIVI
-611 FFLIIIA
+611 FFAIIIL

-632 RKRNLTPVLNAKGWA
+632 RKRNLAPVLNANGWA
-647 LNQRL
+647 LNQRI

-661 LTGVAKYPVV
+661 LTGIAKYPVV
-671 KGKDPYTTKAPWWKR
+671 KGKDPFTTKAPLWKR
-686 LLRWLFFII
+686 ILNWFIL
-695 AIAVAVYFILPKEKR
+695 AICLCVAVYFILPKDMR
-710 PFWPQKAQEEQVVET
+710 PFQSCCQKAAVEV
-725 PAEIVEETIE
+725 VEET
-735 VVVEEAQAA
+735 A
-744 EAAE
+744 E

>member
-1 MKSNGDYD
+1 MKSNGNYD

-19 RVCIE
+19 RVNIE
-24 SGQDILHLDEL
+24 TGQDILHLDEL

-47 KGLEIDEKTMTM
+47 KGMEIDEKTMTM
-59 LDTNGD
+59 LDTNCD
-65 GKIHIEEIV
+65 GKIHIEEVV

-80 TSVINDPELLLKRSS
+80 TKVINDPDLLLKRDAFI
-95 VLPFTAFNTANEEGA
+95 PFTAFNTANEEGL

-115 SKQILENLE
+115 SKQILENLGV
-124 LEKNEI
+124 EKDNI
-130 SVADVSDSL
+130 SIADVSDSM

-154 ENSADEDDIKA
+154 ENSADDEALKA

-172 TMGAV
+172 CMGGV

-195 TALADYMAWKEAGD
+195 TALADYTAWKDAGE
-209 ADKDNVFPYGDDT
+209 ADKANIFPYGDNT

-228 VMAVKDKV
+228 CMAVKDKID
-236 EDFFMRCKLVSFNAD
+236 DFFMRCKLASFNAD
-251 SASVLDVSSAKI
+251 SAAVLDVSSAKI

-274 TEEIATYPLAAVN
+274 TTEIATYPLARVN
-287 ADHKLPLGKEVN
+287 AEHKLPLGKEVN
-299 PAWAGAVATLKAL
+299 PAWAGAIAALKAS

-317 YPNTEYLTE
+317 YKNAEYLTE
-326 EQWFGILAKFNTY
+326 EQWVSILAKFNAY
-339 NAWMGEKK
+339 NAWMGAKK
-347 GAEVEPLGYDTAK
+347 GAEVEGLGYDTAK
-360 AILAD
+360 NIIAE
-365 NKKDVLLDLV
+365 NKKDALLDLV
-375 AQDKALESKSNA
+375 AQDKALEAKSNA
-387 IDQVDKLLHYYRD
+387 IDQVDKLLHLYRD

-427 LYIDERACE
+427 LYIDERACD
-436 LCIKVSDMGAHGAM
+436 LCIKVSDMGAQGAM

-456 YILYCDCTCKSKPGN
+456 YILYCDCTCKSKPGT
-471 MTIAAVITD
+471 MTIAAVMTD
-480 GDVGAIMVGKH
+480 GEAGAIMVGKN

-499 LGWNATVTKIIDNPI
+499 LGWNAVVTKIIENPI

-547 SDANSKIDNAN
+547 ADANSKIDNAN

-565 PEAKP
+565 AEVKP

-581 AAIGLAIGLIGAA
+581 AAIGLALGLVASA
-594 IGGLFEWLG
+594 IGGLFAWLG
-603 LHWYNILI
+603 LHWYHWVIM
-611 FFLIIIA
+611 FAAIIA

-632 RKRNLTPVLNAKGWA
+632 RKRNLSPVLNANGWA
-647 LNQRL
+647 LNAKV
-652 LVNTKFGAT
+652 LVNVRFGAT
-661 LTGVAKYPVV
+661 LTSIAKYPIV
-671 KGKDPYTTKAPWWKR
+671 KTKDPFTTKAPLWRRILNW
-686 LLRWLFFII
+686 FIF
-695 AIAVAVYFILPKEKR
+695 AVCLCVAVYFILPKDMR
-710 PFWPQKAQEEQVVET
+710 PFKSCCQKAEV
-725 PAEIVEETIE
+725 E
-735 VVVEEAQAA
+735 VVAPEE
-744 EAAE
+744 

>member
-1 MKSNGDYD
+1 MKSNGNYD

-19 RVCIE
+19 RVNIE

-80 TSVINDPELLLKRSS
+80 TKVINDPELLLKREAFI
-95 VLPFTAFNTANEEGA
+95 PFSAFNTNDEEGT

-115 SKQILENLE
+115 SKQILENLG

-130 SVADVSDSL
+130 SVADVSDSI

-154 ENSADEDDIKA
+154 ENSADDEAVKA
-165 LIKNVID
+165 LIKTVID
-172 TMGAV
+172 CMGSV

-195 TALADYMAWKEAGD
+195 TALADFKAWKEAGD
-209 ADKDNVFPYGDDT
+209 ADKDNIFPYGDDT
-222 ANALAA
+222 AAALAA
-228 VMAVKDKV
+228 CMAVKDKID
-236 EDFFMRCKLVSFNAD
+236 DFFMRCKLASFNTD
-251 SASVLDVSSAKI
+251 SAAVLDVSSAKI

-274 TEEIATYPLAAVN
+274 TDEIATYPLARVN
-287 ADHKLPLGKEVN
+287 AEHKLPLGKEVN
-299 PAWAGAVATLKAL
+299 PAWAGAMAALKAL

-317 YPNTEYLTE
+317 FKKAEYLTE
-326 EQWFGILAKFNTY
+326 EQWVGIMAKFNAY
-339 NAWMGEKK
+339 NAWMGAKA
-347 GAEVEPLGYDTAK
+347 GAAVEGLGYDTAK
-360 AILAD
+360 TILEE
-365 NKKDVLLDLV
+365 NKKDALLDLI
-375 AQDKALESKSNA
+375 AQDKALEAKSNA
-387 IDQVDKLLHYYRD
+387 IDQVDKLLHLYRD

-407 FVTFSDFYSPEKKA
+407 FVTFSDFYSPEKRA

-427 LYIDERACE
+427 LYIDERACD
-436 LCIKVSDMGAHGAM
+436 LCVKVNDMGAQGTM

-456 YILYCDCTCKSKPGN
+456 YILYCDCTCKSKPGS
-471 MTIAAVITD
+471 MTIAAVVTD

-499 LGWNATVTKIIDNPI
+499 LGWNATVTKIIENPI

-525 KMAKSVEDMINKRA
+525 KMARSVEDMINKRA

-547 SDANSKIDNAN
+547 ADANSKIDNAN

-565 PEAKP
+565 AEVKP

-581 AAIGLAIGLIGAA
+581 AAIGLALGLVASA
-594 IGGLFEWLG
+594 IGGLFAWLG
-603 LHWYNILI
+603 LHWYHWVIMFAAIIL
-611 FFLIIIA
+611 
-618 IISGPSM
+618 IISGPAM

-632 RKRNLTPVLNAKGWA
+632 RKRNLAPVLNANGWA
-647 LNQRL
+647 LNQRI

-661 LTGVAKYPVV
+661 LTGIAKYPIV
-671 KGKDPYTTKAPWWKR
+671 KTKDPFTTRAPWWKR
-686 LLRWLFFII
+686 MLRWLFLII
-695 AIAVAVYFILPKEKR
+695 CLCVAVYFILPKDMR
-710 PFWPQKAQEEQVVET
+710 PFKSCCQKAAVEEVVEAPAET
-725 PAEIVEETIE
+725 PAE
-735 VVVEEAQAA
+735 
-744 EAAE
+744 

>member
-1 MKSNGDYD
+1 MKSNGNYD

-19 RVCIE
+19 RVNIE
-24 SGQDILHLDEL
+24 TGQDILHLDEL

-47 KGLEIDEKTMTM
+47 KGMEIDKKTMTM
-59 LDTNGD
+59 LDTNCD
-65 GKIHIEEIV
+65 GKIHIEEVV

-80 TSVINDPELLLKRSS
+80 TKVINDPDLLLKRDAFI
-95 VLPFTAFNTANEEGA
+95 PFTAFNTANEEGL

-115 SKQILENLE
+115 SKQILENLGV
-124 LEKNEI
+124 EKDNI
-130 SVADVSDSL
+130 SIADVSDSM

-154 ENSADEDDIKA
+154 ENSADDEALKA

-172 TMGAV
+172 CMGGV

-195 TALADYMAWKEAGD
+195 TALADYTAWKDAGE
-209 ADKDNVFPYGDDT
+209 ADKANIFPYGDDT

-228 VMAVKDKV
+228 CMAVKDKID
-236 EDFFMRCKLVSFNAD
+236 DFFMRCKLSSFNAD
-251 SASVLDVSSAKI
+251 SAAVLDVSSAKI

-274 TEEIATYPLAAVN
+274 TTEIATYPLARVN
-287 ADHKLPLGKEVN
+287 AEHKLPLGKEVN
-299 PAWAGAVATLKAL
+299 PAWAGAIAALKAS

-317 YPNTEYLTE
+317 FKNAEYLTE
-326 EQWFGILAKFNTY
+326 EQWVSILAKFNAY
-339 NAWMGEKK
+339 NAWMGAKK
-347 GAEVEPLGYDTAK
+347 GAEVEGLGYDTARNII
-360 AILAD
+360 AE
-365 NKKDVLLDLV
+365 NKKDALLDLV
-375 AQDKALESKSNA
+375 AQDKALEAKSNA
-387 IDQVDKLLHYYRD
+387 IDQVDKLLHLYRD

-427 LYIDERACE
+427 LYIDERACD
-436 LCIKVSDMGAHGAM
+436 LCIKVSDMGAQGAM

-456 YILYCDCTCKSKPGN
+456 YILYCDCTCKSKPGT
-471 MTIAAVITD
+471 MTIAAVMTD
-480 GDVGAIMVGKH
+480 GEAGAIMVGKN

-499 LGWNATVTKIIDNPI
+499 LGWNAVVTKIIENPI

-547 SDANSKIDNAN
+547 ADANSKIDNAN

-565 PEAKP
+565 AEVKP

-581 AAIGLAIGLIGAA
+581 AAIGLALGLVASA
-594 IGGLFEWLG
+594 IGGLFAWLG
-603 LHWYNILI
+603 LHWYHWVIM
-611 FFLIIIA
+611 FAAIIA

-632 RKRNLTPVLNAKGWA
+632 RKRNLSPVLNANGWA
-647 LNQRL
+647 LNAKV
-652 LVNTKFGAT
+652 LVNVRFGAT
-661 LTGVAKYPVV
+661 LTSIAKYPIV
-671 KGKDPYTTKAPWWKR
+671 KTKDPFTMKAPWWKKM
-686 LLRWLFFII
+686 LRWLFLLICLC
-695 AIAVAVYFILPKEKR
+695 VAVYFILPKDMR
-710 PFWPQKAQEEQVVET
+710 PFKSCCQKAEVEV
-725 PAEIVEETIE
+725 VEET
-735 VVVEEAQAA
+735 A
-744 EAAE
+744 E

>member
-1 MKSNGDYD
+1 MKSNGNYD

-24 SGQDILHLDEL
+24 SGNDILHLDEL

-47 KGLEIDEKTMTM
+47 KDLEIDEKTMTM

-65 GKIHIEEIV
+65 GKIHIEEVV

-80 TSVINDPELLLKRSS
+80 TAVINDPELLLTRSS
-95 VLPFTAFNTANEEGA
+95 VLPFTAFNTSNEEGL

-115 SKQILENLE
+115 AKQILENLG
-124 LEKNEI
+124 LEKSEI
-130 SVADVSDSL
+130 SVADVSDSI
-139 AIFAKTRFNG
+139 AIFAKTKFNG

-154 ENSADEDDIKA
+154 ENSADDEPLKA
-165 LIKNVID
+165 LIKTIID
-172 TMGAV
+172 CMGSV

-195 TALADYMAWKEAGD
+195 TALADFKAWKEAGD
-209 ADKDNVFPYGDDT
+209 ADKANVLPYGDDT
-222 ANALAA
+222 AAALAA
-228 VMAVKDKV
+228 CMAVKDKID
-236 EDFFMRCKLVSFNAD
+236 DFFMRCKLASFNTD
-251 SASVLDVSSAKI
+251 SAAVLDVSSAKI

-274 TEEIATYPLAAVN
+274 VEEIATYPLAKVN
-287 ADHKLPLGKEVN
+287 ADHRLPLGNEVN
-299 PAWAGAVATLKAL
+299 PAWAGAIANLKKL

-317 YPNTEYLTE
+317 FKNAEYITE
-326 EQWFGILAKFNTY
+326 EQWVSMMAKFGAY
-339 NAWMGEKK
+339 NAWMGAKA
-347 GAEVEPLGYDTAK
+347 GAAVEGLGYDAVVK
-360 AILAD
+360 ALEE
-365 NKKDVLLDLV
+365 NKKEALLELV
-375 AQDKALESKSNA
+375 AQDKALEAKSNA

-427 LYIDERACE
+427 LYIDERACD
-436 LCIKVSDMGAHGAM
+436 LCLKVHDMGAHNTM
-450 APLSNM
+450 AAYSNM
-456 YILYCDCTCKSKPGN
+456 YILYCDCTCKSKPGT
-471 MTIAAVITD
+471 MTIAAVVTD
-480 GDVGAIMVGKH
+480 GDVGDIVVGKH

-499 LGWNATVTKIIDNPI
+499 LGWNATVTKIVDNPI

-525 KMAKSVEDMINKRA
+525 KMAKAVEDMINKRA

-558 LPADGQK
+558 LPTDASK
-565 PEAKP
+565 PAEAPKP

-581 AAIGLAIGLIGAA
+581 AAIGLAIGLVGAA

-603 LHWYNILI
+603 MHWYNIVI
-611 FFLIIIA
+611 FFAIIIL

-632 RKRNLTPVLNAKGWA
+632 RKRNLAPVLNANGWA
-647 LNQRL
+647 LNQRI

-661 LTGVAKYPVV
+661 LTGIAKYPVV
-671 KGKDPYTTKAPWWKR
+671 KGKDPFTTKAPLWKR
-686 LLRWLFFII
+686 ILNWFIF
-695 AIAVAVYFILPKEKR
+695 AVCLCVAVYFILPKNMR
-710 PFWPQKAQEEQVVET
+710 PFKSCCQKAEVEQVVEAPAET
-725 PAEIVEETIE
+725 PAE
-735 VVVEEAQAA
+735 
-744 EAAE
+744 

>member
-1 MKSNGDYD
+1 MKSNGNYD

-19 RVCIE
+19 RVNIE

-65 GKIHIEEIV
+65 GKIHIEEVV

-80 TSVINDPELLLKRSS
+80 TSVINDPELLLKREAFI
-95 VLPFTAFNTANEEGA
+95 PFSAFNTSNEEGL

-115 SKQILENLE
+115 AKQIIENLG
-124 LEKNEI
+124 LEKDNI
-130 SVADVSDSL
+130 SIADVSDSL

-154 ENSADEDDIKA
+154 ENSADDEALKA
-165 LIKNVID
+165 LIKSIID
-172 TMGAV
+172 CMGGA
-177 TDRSGDPGIDTDK
+177 TDRSGDAGIDTDK

-195 TALADYMAWKEAGD
+195 TALADFKAWKEAGD
-209 ADKDNVFPYGDDT
+209 ADKANIFPYGDDT
-222 ANALAA
+222 AAALATC
-228 VMAVKDKV
+228 MAVKDKID
-236 EDFFMRCKLVSFNAD
+236 DFFMRCKLASFNAD

-274 TEEIATYPLAAVN
+274 TDEIATYPLARVN
-287 ADHKLPLGKEVN
+287 AEHKLPLGKEVN
-299 PAWAGAVATLKAL
+299 PAWAGAMAALKAL

-317 YPNTEYLTE
+317 YPNAEYLTE
-326 EQWFGILAKFNTY
+326 EQWVSILAKFNAY
-339 NAWMGEKK
+339 NVWMGAKA
-347 GAEVEPLGYDTAK
+347 GAAVEGMGYDAVVKT
-360 AILAD
+360 LEE
-365 NKKDVLLDLV
+365 NKKEALLDLV

-387 IDQVDKLLHYYRD
+387 IDQVDKLVHYYRD
-400 FYTLLTN
+400 FFTLLTN
-407 FVTFSDFYSPEKKA
+407 FVTFSDFYSPEKRA

-427 LYIDERACE
+427 LYIDERACD
-436 LCIKVSDMGAHGAM
+436 LCIKVTDMGAQGAM

-456 YILYCDCTCKSKPGN
+456 YILYCDCTCKNKPGTLN
-471 MTIAAVITD
+471 IAAVVTD
-480 GDVGAIMVGKH
+480 GDVGDIMVGKH
-491 AVFYDRDG
+491 AVFYDNDG
-499 LGWNATVTKIIDNPI
+499 LGWNATVTKIVDNPI

-547 SDANSKIDNAN
+547 ADANAKINNAEI
-558 LPADGQK
+558 PADGSK
-565 PEAKP
+565 PAEVKP

-581 AAIGLAIGLIGAA
+581 AAIGLAIGLVASA

-603 LHWYNILI
+603 AHWYNIVI

-632 RKRNLTPVLNAKGWA
+632 RKRNLAPILNANGWA
-647 LNQRL
+647 LNQRI

-661 LTGVAKYPVV
+661 LTGIAKYPVV
-671 KGKDPYTTKAPWWKR
+671 KAKDPFTTKAPLWKR
-686 LLRWLFFII
+686 MLRWLFLII
-695 AIAVAVYFILPKEKR
+695 CLCVAVYFILPKDMR
-710 PFWPQKAQEEQVVET
+710 PFKSCCQKAEVE
-725 PAEIVEETIE
+725 
-735 VVVEEAQAA
+735 VVEEAP
-744 EAAE
+744 EE

>member
-1 MKSNGDYD
+1 MRSNGNYD

-19 RVCIE
+19 RVNIE

-47 KGLEIDEKTMTM
+47 KNLEIDEKTMTM

-65 GKIHIEEIV
+65 GKIHIEEVV

-80 TSVINDPELLLKRSS
+80 TKVINDPELLLKREAFI
-95 VLPFTAFNTANEEGA
+95 PFTAFNTSNEEGA

-115 SKQILENLE
+115 SKQILENLG

-130 SVADVSDSL
+130 SVADVSDSI

-154 ENSADEDDIKA
+154 ENSADDEAVKA
-165 LIKNVID
+165 LIKTVID
-172 TMGAV
+172 CMGGV

-195 TALADYMAWKEAGD
+195 TALADFKAWKEAGD
-209 ADKDNVFPYGDDT
+209 ADKANVFPYGDDT

-228 VMAVKDKV
+228 CMAVKDKV
-236 EDFFMRCKLVSFNAD
+236 DDFFMRCKLASFNTD
-251 SASVLDVSSAKI
+251 SVAVLDVSSAKI

-274 TEEIATYPLAAVN
+274 TDEIATYPLARVN
-287 ADHKLPLGKEVN
+287 AEHKLPLGNEVN
-299 PAWAGAVATLKAL
+299 PAWAGAMATLKAL
-312 VIDKE
+312 VVDKE
-317 YPNTEYLTE
+317 FKKAEYLTE
-326 EQWFGILAKFNTY
+326 EQWAGIMAKFNAY
-339 NAWMGEKK
+339 NAWMGAKA
-347 GAEVEPLGYDTAK
+347 GAAVEGLGYDAVVK
-360 AILAD
+360 ALEE
-365 NKKDVLLDLV
+365 NKKEALLNLV
-375 AQDKALESKSNA
+375 AQDKALEAKSNA
-387 IDQVDKLLHYYRD
+387 IDQVDKLLHLYRD

-407 FVTFSDFYSPEKKA
+407 FVTFSDFYSPEKRA

-427 LYIDERACE
+427 LYIDERACD
-436 LCIKVSDMGAHGAM
+436 LCLKVSDMGAHNTM
-450 APLSNM
+450 AAYSNM
-456 YILYCDCTCKSKPGN
+456 YILYCDCTCKSKPGT
-471 MTIAAVITD
+471 MTIAAVVTD
-480 GDVGAIMVGKH
+480 GDVGDIMVGKH

-547 SDANSKIDNAN
+547 ADANAKIDNAN
-558 LPADGQK
+558 LPADGSK
-565 PEAKP
+565 APEAPKP

-581 AAIGLAIGLIGAA
+581 AAIGLAIGLVASA
-594 IGGLFEWLG
+594 VAGLFEWLG
-603 LHWYNILI
+603 AHWYNIVI

-632 RKRNLTPVLNAKGWA
+632 RKRNLAPVLNANGWA
-647 LNQRL
+647 LNQRI

-661 LTGVAKYPVV
+661 LTGVAKYPIV
-671 KGKDPYTTKAPWWKR
+671 KTKDPYTMKAPWWKKM
-686 LLRWLFFII
+686 LRWLFLLICLC
-695 AIAVAVYFILPKEKR
+695 VAVYFILPKDMR
-710 PFWPQKAQEEQVVET
+710 PFKSCCQKAEVEEV
-725 PAEIVEETIE
+725 VEET
-735 VVVEEAQAA
+735 A
-744 EAAE
+744 E

>member
-1 MKSNGDYD
+1 MKSNGNYD

-19 RVCIE
+19 RVNIE

-47 KGLEIDEKTMTM
+47 KNLEIDEKTMTM

-80 TSVINDPELLLKRSS
+80 TLVINDPELLLKREAFI
-95 VLPFTAFNTANEEGA
+95 PFTAFNTASVDGA

-115 SKQILENLE
+115 SKQIIENLG
-124 LEKNEI
+124 LDKKEI
-130 SVADVSDSL
+130 SIADVSDSL

-154 ENSADEDDIKA
+154 ENSADDEAVKA
-165 LIKNVID
+165 LIKSIID
-172 TMGAV
+172 CMGGV

-195 TALADYMAWKEAGD
+195 TALADFKAWKEAGD
-209 ADKDNVFPYGDDT
+209 ADKANIFPYEDT
-222 ANALAA
+222 AAALAA

-236 EDFFMRCKLVSFNAD
+236 DDFFMRCKLASFNTD

-274 TEEIATYPLAAVN
+274 TAEIATYPLARVN

-299 PAWAGAVATLKAL
+299 PAWAGAMATLKAS

-317 YPNTEYLTE
+317 YPNAEYITED
-326 EQWFGILAKFNTY
+326 QWFAIVAKFNAY
-339 NAWMGEKK
+339 NAWMGAKA
-347 GAEVEPLGYDTAK
+347 GAAVEGLGYDAVVK
-360 AILAD
+360 ALEE

-387 IDQVDKLLHYYRD
+387 IDQVDKLLHLYRD

-407 FVTFSDFYSPEKKA
+407 FVTFSDFYSPEKRA

-427 LYIDERACE
+427 LYIDERACD
-436 LCIKVSDMGAHGAM
+436 LCVKINDMGAQGAM

-456 YILYCDCTCKSKPGN
+456 YILYCDCTCKSKPGT
-471 MTIAAVITD
+471 MTIAAVVTD

-499 LGWNATVTKIIDNPI
+499 LGWNATVTKIIENPI

-547 SDANSKIDNAN
+547 ADANSKIYNAEI
-558 LPADGQK
+558 PADGMK
-565 PEAKP
+565 PAEVKP

-581 AAIGLAIGLIGAA
+581 AAIGLALGLVASA
-594 IGGLFEWLG
+594 VGGLFAWLG
-603 LHWYNILI
+603 LHWYHW
-611 FFLIIIA
+611 IIMFAA
-618 IISGPSM
+618 IIVLISGPSM

-632 RKRNLTPVLNAKGWA
+632 RKRNLAPVLNANGWA
-647 LNQRL
+647 LNQRI

-661 LTGVAKYPVV
+661 LTSIAKYPIV
-671 KGKDPYTTKAPWWKR
+671 KTKDPFTTQAPLWKR
-686 LLRWLFFII
+686 ILRWFVII
-695 AIAVAVYFILPKEKR
+695 VCLCVVVYFIIPKDKR
-710 PFWPQKAQEEQVVET
+710 PCSKAKCEKVEV
-725 PAEIVEETIE
+725 IVEES
-735 VVVEEAQAA
+735 A
-744 EAAE
+744 E

>member
-1 MKSNGDYD
+1 MKSNGNYD

-19 RVCIE
+19 RVNIE

-47 KGLEIDEKTMTM
+47 KNLEIDEKTMTM

-80 TSVINDPELLLKRSS
+80 TKVINDPELLLKREAFI
-95 VLPFTAFNTANEEGA
+95 PFTAFNTSNEEGA

-115 SKQILENLE
+115 SKQILENLG
-124 LEKNEI
+124 LEKDNI
-130 SVADVSDSL
+130 SIADVSDSL

-154 ENSADEDDIKA
+154 ENSADDEAVKA
-165 LIKNVID
+165 LIKNVLD
-172 TMGAV
+172 CMGGV

-195 TALADYMAWKEAGD
+195 QALADYTAWKEAGD
-209 ADKDNVFPYGDDT
+209 ADKDNIFPYGDDT

-236 EDFFMRCKLVSFNAD
+236 EDFFMRCKLASFNTD
-251 SASVLDVSSAKI
+251 SAAVLDVSSAKI

-274 TEEIATYPLAAVN
+274 TDEIATYPLARVN
-287 ADHKLPLGKEVN
+287 AEHQLPLGKEVN
-299 PAWAGAVATLKAL
+299 PAWAGAMATLKAL
-312 VIDKE
+312 VVDKE
-317 YPNTEYLTE
+317 YKKAEYITED
-326 EQWFGILAKFNTY
+326 QWFGILAKFNAY
-339 NAWMGEKK
+339 NAWMGTKA
-347 GAEVEPLGYDTAK
+347 GAAVESLGYDAAK

-365 NKKDVLLDLV
+365 NKKEVLLDLV

-387 IDQVDKLLHYYRD
+387 IDQVDKLLHLYRD

-407 FVTFSDFYSPEKKA
+407 FVTFSDFYSPEKRA

-427 LYIDERACE
+427 LYIDERACD
-436 LCIKVSDMGAHGAM
+436 LCVKVNDMGAQGTM

-456 YILYCDCTCKSKPGN
+456 YILYCDCTCKSKPGT
-471 MTIAAVITD
+471 MTIAAVVTD
-480 GDVGAIMVGKH
+480 GDVGDIMVGKH
-491 AVFYDRDG
+491 AVFYDNDG
-499 LGWNATVTKIIDNPI
+499 LGWNALVTKIIDNPI

-547 SDANSKIDNAN
+547 ADANSKIDNAN
-558 LPADGQK
+558 LPADGSK
-565 PEAKP
+565 PAEVKP

-581 AAIGLAIGLIGAA
+581 AAIGLAIGLVGAA

-603 LHWYNILI
+603 MHWYNIVI
-611 FFLIIIA
+611 FFAIIIA

-632 RKRNLTPVLNAKGWA
+632 RKRNLAPILNANGWA
-647 LNQRL
+647 LNQRI

-661 LTGVAKYPVV
+661 LTGIAKYPIV
-671 KGKDPYTTKAPWWKR
+671 KTKDPFTMKAPWWKKM
-686 LLRWLFFII
+686 LRWLFLLICLC
-695 AIAVAVYFILPKEKR
+695 VAVYFILPKDMR
-710 PFWPQKAQEEQVVET
+710 PFKSCCQKAEVEV
-725 PAEIVEETIE
+725 VEET
-735 VVVEEAQAA
+735 EE
-744 EAAE
+744 

>member
-1 MKSNGDYD
+1 MKSNGNYD

-19 RVCIE
+19 RVNIE
-24 SGQDILHLDEL
+24 SGEDILHLDEL

-47 KGLEIDEKTMTM
+47 SHLEIDEKTMTM

-65 GKIHIEEIV
+65 GKIHIEEVV

-80 TSVINDPELLLKRSS
+80 TSVINDPELLLTRSS
-95 VLPFTAFNTANEEGA
+95 VLPFSAFNTNNEDGL

-115 SKQILENLE
+115 SKQILENLG

-154 ENSADEDDIKA
+154 EQSSDDEDIKA
-165 LIKNVID
+165 LIKTIID
-172 TMGAV
+172 CMGGV
-177 TDRSGDPGIDTDK
+177 TDRSGEPGIDTDK

-195 TALADYMAWKEAGD
+195 TALADFKAWKEAGD
-209 ADKDNVFPYGDDT
+209 ADKANIFPYGDDT
-222 ANALAA
+222 AVALAA
-228 VMAVKDKV
+228 CMAVKDKID
-236 EDFFMRCKLVSFNAD
+236 DFFMRCKLASFNAD

-263 GEISGNNLAAS
+263 GEISDNNLAAS
-274 TEEIATYPLAAVN
+274 VEEIATYPLARVN
-287 ADHKLPLGKEVN
+287 AEHKLPLGREIN
-299 PAWAGAVATLKAL
+299 PAWAGAIANLKAL

-317 YPNTEYLTE
+317 YPNAEYITE
-326 EQWFGILAKFNTY
+326 EQWVSMLSKFGSYNT
-339 NAWMGEKK
+339 WMGVKA
-347 GAEVEPLGYDTAK
+347 GAVVEGLGYDAAVK
-360 AILAD
+360 ALEE
-365 NKKDVLLDLV
+365 NKKEALLDLV

-387 IDQVDKLLHYYRD
+387 IDQVDKLLHLYRD

-427 LYIDERACE
+427 LYIDERACD
-436 LCIKVSDMGAHGAM
+436 LCIKVTDMGAQGTM

-471 MTIAAVITD
+471 MTIAAVVTD
-480 GDVGAIMVGKH
+480 GDVGAIMAGKH

-499 LGWNATVTKIIDNPI
+499 LGWNATVTKIVENPI

-547 SDANSKIDNAN
+547 ADANSKIDNAN
-558 LPADGQK
+558 VPADGQK
-565 PEAKP
+565 PADVKP

-581 AAIGLAIGLIGAA
+581 AAIGLALGLVATA
-594 IGGLFEWLG
+594 IGGLFAWLG
-603 LHWYNILI
+603 LHWYHWVIL
-611 FFLIIIA
+611 FLAIIL
-618 IISGPSM
+618 IISGPAM

-632 RKRNLTPVLNAKGWA
+632 RKRNLAPVLNANGWA
-647 LNQRL
+647 LNQRI
-652 LVNTKFGAT
+652 LVNTSFGAT

-671 KGKDPYTTKAPWWKR
+671 KTKDPYATKAPLWKR
-686 LLRWLFFII
+686 ILRWFIVIVCLGVI
-695 AIAVAVYFILPKEKR
+695 AYFIWRPK
-710 PFWPQKAQEEQVVET
+710 PQAEPQAEAVEQAVEV
-725 PAEIVEETIE
+725 PME
-735 VVVEEAQAA
+735 VVTE
-744 EAAE
+744 

>member
-1 MKSNGDYD
+1 MKSNGNYD

-19 RVCIE
+19 RVNIE

-80 TSVINDPELLLKRSS
+80 TKVINDPELLLKREAFI
-95 VLPFTAFNTANEEGA
+95 PFSAFNTNDEEGA

-115 SKQILENLE
+115 SKQILENLG

-130 SVADVSDSL
+130 SVADVSDSI

-154 ENSADEDDIKA
+154 ENSADDEAVKA
-165 LIKNVID
+165 LIKTVID
-172 TMGAV
+172 CMGSV

-195 TALADYMAWKEAGD
+195 TALADFKAWKEAGD
-209 ADKDNVFPYGDDT
+209 ADKDNIFPYGDDT
-222 ANALAA
+222 AAALAA
-228 VMAVKDKV
+228 CMAVKDKID
-236 EDFFMRCKLVSFNAD
+236 DFFMRCKLASFNTD
-251 SASVLDVSSAKI
+251 SAAVLDVSSAKI

-274 TEEIATYPLAAVN
+274 TDEIATYPLARVN
-287 ADHKLPLGKEVN
+287 AEHKLPLGKEVN
-299 PAWAGAVATLKAL
+299 PAWAGAMAMLKAL

-317 YPNTEYLTE
+317 FKKAEYLTE
-326 EQWFGILAKFNTY
+326 EQWAGIMAKFNAY
-339 NAWMGEKK
+339 NAWMGAKA
-347 GAEVEPLGYDTAK
+347 GAAVEGLGYDTAK
-360 AILAD
+360 TILEE
-365 NKKDVLLDLV
+365 NKKDALLDLI
-375 AQDKALESKSNA
+375 AQDKALEAKSNA
-387 IDQVDKLLHYYRD
+387 IDQVDKLLHLYRD

-407 FVTFSDFYSPEKKA
+407 FVTFSDFYSPEKRA

-427 LYIDERACE
+427 LYIDERACD
-436 LCIKVSDMGAHGAM
+436 LCVKVSDMGAQGTM

-456 YILYCDCTCKSKPGN
+456 YILYCDCTCKSKPGS
-471 MTIAAVITD
+471 MTIAAVVTD

-499 LGWNATVTKIIDNPI
+499 LGWNATVTKIIENPI

-525 KMAKSVEDMINKRA
+525 KMARSVEDMINKRA

-547 SDANSKIDNAN
+547 ADANSKIDNAN

-565 PEAKP
+565 AEVKP

-581 AAIGLAIGLIGAA
+581 AAIGLALGLVASA
-594 IGGLFEWLG
+594 IGGLFAWLG
-603 LHWYNILI
+603 LHWYHWVIMFAAIIL
-611 FFLIIIA
+611 
-618 IISGPSM
+618 IISGPAM

-632 RKRNLTPVLNAKGWA
+632 RKRNLAPVLNANGWA
-647 LNQRL
+647 LNQRI

-661 LTGVAKYPVV
+661 LTGIAKYPIV
-671 KGKDPYTTKAPWWKR
+671 KTKDPYTMKAPWWKKM
-686 LLRWLFFII
+686 LRWLFLLICLC
-695 AIAVAVYFILPKEKR
+695 VAVYFILPKDMR
-710 PFWPQKAQEEQVVET
+710 PWWPKAEVEQV
-725 PAEIVEETIE
+725 AE
-735 VVVEEAQAA
+735 
-744 EAAE
+744 

>member
-1 MKSNGDYD
+1 MKSNGNYD

-19 RVCIE
+19 RVNIE

-80 TSVINDPELLLKRSS
+80 TKVINDPELLLKREAFI
-95 VLPFTAFNTANEEGA
+95 PFYAFNTNDEEGA

-115 SKQILENLE
+115 SKQILENLG

-130 SVADVSDSL
+130 SVADVSDSI

-154 ENSADEDDIKA
+154 ENSADDEAVKA
-165 LIKNVID
+165 LIKTVID
-172 TMGAV
+172 CMGSV

-195 TALADYMAWKEAGD
+195 TALADFKAWKEAGD
-209 ADKDNVFPYGDDT
+209 ADKDNIFPYGDDT
-222 ANALAA
+222 AAALAA
-228 VMAVKDKV
+228 CMAVKDKID
-236 EDFFMRCKLVSFNAD
+236 DFFMRCKLASFNTD
-251 SASVLDVSSAKI
+251 SAAVLDVSSAKI

-274 TEEIATYPLAAVN
+274 TDEIATYPLARVN
-287 ADHKLPLGKEVN
+287 AEHKLPLGKEVN
-299 PAWAGAVATLKAL
+299 PAWAGAMAALKAL

-317 YPNTEYLTE
+317 FKKAEYLTE
-326 EQWFGILAKFNTY
+326 EQWAGIMAKFNAY
-339 NAWMGEKK
+339 NAWMGAKA
-347 GAEVEPLGYDTAK
+347 GAAVEGLGYDTAK
-360 AILAD
+360 TILEE
-365 NKKDVLLDLV
+365 NKKDALLDLI
-375 AQDKALESKSNA
+375 AQDKALEAKSNA
-387 IDQVDKLLHYYRD
+387 IDQVDKLLHLYRD

-407 FVTFSDFYSPEKKA
+407 FVTFSDFYSPEKRA

-427 LYIDERACE
+427 LYIDERACD
-436 LCIKVSDMGAHGAM
+436 LCVKVNDMGAQGTM

-456 YILYCDCTCKSKPGN
+456 YILYCDCTCKSKPGS
-471 MTIAAVITD
+471 MTIAAVVTD

-499 LGWNATVTKIIDNPI
+499 LGWNATVTKIIENPI

-525 KMAKSVEDMINKRA
+525 KMARSVEDMINKRA

-547 SDANSKIDNAN
+547 ADANSKIDNAN

-565 PEAKP
+565 AEVKP

-581 AAIGLAIGLIGAA
+581 AAIGLALGLVASA
-594 IGGLFEWLG
+594 IGGLFAWLG
-603 LHWYNILI
+603 LHWYHWVIMFAAIIL
-611 FFLIIIA
+611 
-618 IISGPSM
+618 IISGPAM

-632 RKRNLTPVLNAKGWA
+632 RKRNLAPVLNANGWA
-647 LNQRL
+647 LNQRI

-661 LTGVAKYPVV
+661 LTGIAKYPIV
-671 KGKDPYTTKAPWWKR
+671 KTKDPYTMKAPWWKKM
-686 LLRWLFFII
+686 LRWLFLLICLC
-695 AIAVAVYFILPKEKR
+695 VAVYFILPKDMR
-710 PFWPQKAQEEQVVET
+710 PFKSCCQKAEVEEVVEAPAET
-725 PAEIVEETIE
+725 PAE
-735 VVVEEAQAA
+735 
-744 EAAE
+744 

>member
-1 MKSNGDYD
+1 MKSNGNYD

-19 RVCIE
+19 RVSIE
-24 SGQDILHLDEL
+24 SGEDILHLDEL

-47 KGLEIDEKTMTM
+47 KNLEIDEKTMTM

-95 VLPFTAFNTANEEGA
+95 VLPFTAFNTSNEEGL

-115 SKQILENLE
+115 SKQILENLG

-130 SVADVSDSL
+130 SVADVSDSI

-154 ENSADEDDIKA
+154 ENSSDDEAVKA
-165 LIKNVID
+165 LIKTVID
-172 TMGAV
+172 CMGGV

-195 TALADYMAWKEAGD
+195 TALADFKAWKEAGD

-222 ANALAA
+222 AAALAA

-236 EDFFMRCKLVSFNAD
+236 EDFFMRCKLASFNAD

-274 TEEIATYPLAAVN
+274 VDEIATYPLARVN
-287 ADHKLPLGKEVN
+287 AEHKLPLGKEVN
-299 PAWAGAVATLKAL
+299 PAWAGAMATLKTM

-317 YPNTEYLTE
+317 FKKAEYITED
-326 EQWFGILAKFNTY
+326 QWFSILAKFNAY
-339 NAWMGEKK
+339 NAWMGAKA
-347 GAEVEPLGYDTAK
+347 GAAVEGLGYDAAVK
-360 AILAD
+360 ILEE
-365 NKKDVLLDLV
+365 NKKDALLDLI
-375 AQDKALESKSNA
+375 AQDKALEAKSNA
-387 IDQVDKLLHYYRD
+387 IDQVNKLLHYYRD

-407 FVTFSDFYSPEKKA
+407 FVTFSDFYSPEKRA

-427 LYIDERACE
+427 LYIDERACD
-436 LCIKVSDMGAHGAM
+436 LCVKVSDMGAQGTM

-456 YILYCDCTCKSKPGN
+456 YILYCDCTCKSKPGT
-471 MTIAAVITD
+471 MTIAAVVTD

-499 LGWNATVTKIIDNPI
+499 LGWNATVTKIIENPI

-525 KMAKSVEDMINKRA
+525 KMARSVEDMINKRA

-547 SDANSKIDNAN
+547 ADANSKIDNAN

-565 PEAKP
+565 PAEVKP

-581 AAIGLAIGLIGAA
+581 AAIGLALGLVASA
-594 IGGLFEWLG
+594 IGGLFAWLG
-603 LHWYNILI
+603 LHWYHWVIMFAAIIL
-611 FFLIIIA
+611 
-618 IISGPSM
+618 IISGPAM

-632 RKRNLTPVLNAKGWA
+632 RKRNLAPVLNANGWA
-647 LNQRL
+647 LNQRI

-661 LTGVAKYPVV
+661 LTGIAKYPVV
-671 KGKDPYTTKAPWWKR
+671 KAKDPYTTKAPWWKK
-686 LLRWLFFII
+686 LLRWLFLLICL
-695 AIAVAVYFILPKEKR
+695 AVAVYFILPKEKR
-710 PFWPQKAQEEQVVET
+710 PFWPQKAEVEQVAEA
-725 PAEIVEETIE
+725 PAEVP
-735 VVVEEAQAA
+735 A
-744 EAAE
+744 E

>member
-1 MKSNGDYD
+1 MKSNGNYD

-19 RVCIE
+19 RVNIE
-24 SGQDILHLDEL
+24 TGQDILHLDEL

-47 KGLEIDEKTMTM
+47 KGMEIDEKTMTM
-59 LDTNGD
+59 LDTNCD
-65 GKIHIEEIV
+65 GKIHIEEVV

-80 TSVINDPELLLKRSS
+80 TKVINDPDLLLKRDAFI
-95 VLPFTAFNTANEEGA
+95 PFTAFNTANEEGL

-115 SKQILENLE
+115 SKQILENLGV
-124 LEKNEI
+124 EKDNI
-130 SVADVSDSL
+130 SIADVSDSM

-154 ENSADEDDIKA
+154 ENSADDEALKA

-172 TMGAV
+172 CMGGV

-195 TALADYMAWKEAGD
+195 TALADYTAWKDAGE
-209 ADKDNVFPYGDDT
+209 ADKANIFPYGDDT

-228 VMAVKDKV
+228 CMAVKDKID
-236 EDFFMRCKLVSFNAD
+236 DFFMRCKLASFNAD
-251 SASVLDVSSAKI
+251 SAAVLDVSSAKI

-274 TEEIATYPLAAVN
+274 TTEIATYPLARVN
-287 ADHKLPLGKEVN
+287 AEHKLPLGKEVN
-299 PAWAGAVATLKAL
+299 PAWAGAIAALKAS

-317 YPNTEYLTE
+317 FKNAEYLTE
-326 EQWFGILAKFNTY
+326 EQWVSILAKFNAY
-339 NAWMGEKK
+339 NAWMGAKK
-347 GAEVEPLGYDTAK
+347 GAEVEGLGYDTAK
-360 AILAD
+360 NIIAE
-365 NKKDVLLDLV
+365 NKKDALLDLV
-375 AQDKALESKSNA
+375 AQDKALEAKSNA
-387 IDQVDKLLHYYRD
+387 IDQVDKLLHLYRD

-427 LYIDERACE
+427 LYIDERACD
-436 LCIKVSDMGAHGAM
+436 LCIKVSDMGAQGAM

-456 YILYCDCTCKSKPGN
+456 YILYCDCTCKSKPGT
-471 MTIAAVITD
+471 MTIAAVMTD
-480 GDVGAIMVGKH
+480 GEAGAIMVGKN

-499 LGWNATVTKIIDNPI
+499 LGWNAVVTKIIENPI

-547 SDANSKIDNAN
+547 ADANSKIDNAN

-565 PEAKP
+565 AEVKP

-581 AAIGLAIGLIGAA
+581 AAIGLALGLVASA
-594 IGGLFEWLG
+594 IGGLFAWLG
-603 LHWYNILI
+603 LHWYHWVIM
-611 FFLIIIA
+611 FAAIIA

-632 RKRNLTPVLNAKGWA
+632 RKRNLSPVLNANGWA
-647 LNQRL
+647 LNAKV
-652 LVNTKFGAT
+652 LVNVRFGAT
-661 LTGVAKYPVV
+661 LTSIAKYPIV
-671 KGKDPYTTKAPWWKR
+671 KTKDPFTTKAPLWRRILNW
-686 LLRWLFFII
+686 FIF
-695 AIAVAVYFILPKEKR
+695 AVCLCVAVYFILPKDMR
-710 PFWPQKAQEEQVVET
+710 PFKSCCQKAEV
-725 PAEIVEETIE
+725 E
-735 VVVEEAQAA
+735 VVAPEE
-744 EAAE
+744 

>member
-1 MKSNGDYD
+1 MKSNGNYD

-19 RVCIE
+19 RVNIE

-80 TSVINDPELLLKRSS
+80 TKVVNDPELLLKREAFI
-95 VLPFTAFNTANEEGA
+95 PFSAFNTNDEEGA

-115 SKQILENLE
+115 SKQILENLG

-130 SVADVSDSL
+130 SVADVSDSI

-154 ENSADEDDIKA
+154 ENSADDEAVKA
-165 LIKNVID
+165 LIKTVID
-172 TMGAV
+172 CMGSV

-195 TALADYMAWKEAGD
+195 TALADFKAWKEAGD
-209 ADKDNVFPYGDDT
+209 ADKDNIFPYGDDT
-222 ANALAA
+222 AAALAA
-228 VMAVKDKV
+228 CMAVKDKV
-236 EDFFMRCKLVSFNAD
+236 DDFFMRCKLASFNTD
-251 SASVLDVSSAKI
+251 SAAVLDVSSAKI

-274 TEEIATYPLAAVN
+274 TDEIATYPLARVN
-287 ADHKLPLGKEVN
+287 AEHKLPLGKEVN
-299 PAWAGAVATLKAL
+299 PAWAGAMAALKAL

-317 YPNTEYLTE
+317 FKKAEYLTE
-326 EQWFGILAKFNTY
+326 EQWAGIMAKFNAY
-339 NAWMGEKK
+339 NAWMGAKA
-347 GAEVEPLGYDTAK
+347 GAAVEGLGYDTAK
-360 AILAD
+360 TILEE
-365 NKKDVLLDLV
+365 NKKDALLDLI
-375 AQDKALESKSNA
+375 AQDKALEAKSNA
-387 IDQVDKLLHYYRD
+387 IDQVDKLLHLYRD

-407 FVTFSDFYSPEKKA
+407 FVTFSDFYSPEKRA

-427 LYIDERACE
+427 LYIDERACD
-436 LCIKVSDMGAHGAM
+436 LCVKVNDMGAQGTM

-456 YILYCDCTCKSKPGN
+456 YILYCDCTCKSKPGS
-471 MTIAAVITD
+471 MTIAAVVTD

-499 LGWNATVTKIIDNPI
+499 LGWNATVTKIIENPI

-525 KMAKSVEDMINKRA
+525 KMARSVEDMINKRA

-547 SDANSKIDNAN
+547 ADANSKIDNAN

-565 PEAKP
+565 AEVKP

-581 AAIGLAIGLIGAA
+581 AAIGLALGLVASA
-594 IGGLFEWLG
+594 IGGLFAWLG
-603 LHWYNILI
+603 LHWYHWVIMFAAIIL
-611 FFLIIIA
+611 
-618 IISGPSM
+618 IISGPAM

-632 RKRNLTPVLNAKGWA
+632 RKRNLAPVLNANGWA
-647 LNQRL
+647 LNQRI

-661 LTGVAKYPVV
+661 LTGIAKYPIV
-671 KGKDPYTTKAPWWKR
+671 KTKDPYTMKAPWWKKM
-686 LLRWLFFII
+686 LRWLFLLICLC
-695 AIAVAVYFILPKEKR
+695 VAVYFILPKDMR
-710 PFWPQKAQEEQVVET
+710 PFKSCCQKAEVEEV
-725 PAEIVEETIE
+725 VEET
-735 VVVEEAQAA
+735 EE
-744 EAAE
+744 

>member
-1 MKSNGDYD
+1 MKSNGNYD

-19 RVCIE
+19 RVNIE

-47 KGLEIDEKTMTM
+47 KGMEIDEKTMTM
-59 LDTNGD
+59 LDTNCD

-80 TSVINDPELLLKRSS
+80 TKVINDPELLLKREAFI
-95 VLPFTAFNTANEEGA
+95 PFTAFNTANEEGL
-110 HLLET
+110 HLFET
-115 SKQILENLE
+115 SKQILENLGV
-124 LEKNEI
+124 EKDNI
-130 SVADVSDSL
+130 SIADVSDSI

-154 ENSADEDDIKA
+154 ENSADDEAMKA

-172 TMGAV
+172 SMGSV

-195 TALADYMAWKEAGD
+195 TALADYTAWKDAGD
-209 ADKDNVFPYGDDT
+209 ADKANIFPYGDDT

-228 VMAVKDKV
+228 CMAVKDKID
-236 EDFFMRCKLVSFNAD
+236 DFFMRCKLASFNTD
-251 SASVLDVSSAKI
+251 SAAVLDVSSAKI

-274 TEEIATYPLAAVN
+274 TSEIATYPLARVN
-287 ADHKLPLGKEVN
+287 AEHKLPLGKEVN
-299 PAWAGAVATLKAL
+299 PAWAGAIAALKAS

-317 YPNTEYLTE
+317 FKNAEYLTE
-326 EQWFGILAKFNTY
+326 EQWVSILAKFNAY
-339 NAWMGEKK
+339 NAWMGAKK
-347 GAEVEPLGYDTAK
+347 GAEVEGLGYDTAK
-360 AILAD
+360 NILAE
-365 NKKDVLLDLV
+365 NKKDALLELV

-387 IDQVDKLLHYYRD
+387 IDQVDKLLHLYRD

-407 FVTFSDFYSPEKKA
+407 FVTFSDFYNPEKKA

-427 LYIDERACE
+427 LYIDERACD
-436 LCIKVSDMGAHGAM
+436 LCIKVSDMGAQGTM

-456 YILYCDCTCKSKPGN
+456 YILYCDCTCKSKPGT
-471 MTIAAVITD
+471 MTIAAVMTD
-480 GDVGAIMVGKH
+480 GEAGAIMVGKN

-499 LGWNATVTKIIDNPI
+499 LGWNAVVTKIIENPI

-547 SDANSKIDNAN
+547 ADANAKIETAKVPTDGSK
-558 LPADGQK
+558 PA
-565 PEAKP
+565 EIKP

-581 AAIGLAIGLIGAA
+581 AAIGLALGLVASA
-594 IGGLFEWLG
+594 VGGLFAWLG
-603 LHWYNILI
+603 LHWYHWVIL
-611 FFLIIIA
+611 FAAIIA

-625 IMAWLKL
+625 VMAWLKL
-632 RKRNLTPVLNAKGWA
+632 RKRNLSPVLNANGWA
-647 LNQRL
+647 LNAKV
-652 LVNTKFGAT
+652 LVNVKFGAT
-661 LTGVAKYPVV
+661 LTSIAKYPIV
-671 KGKDPYTTKAPWWKR
+671 KTKDPFTTKAPLWRRILNW
-686 LLRWLFFII
+686 FILVVCLC
-695 AIAVAVYFILPKEKR
+695 VAVYFILPKDMR
-710 PFWPQKAQEEQVVET
+710 PFKSCCQKAAVE
-725 PAEIVEETIE
+725 
-735 VVVEEAQAA
+735 VVEEVV
-744 EAAE
+744 E